1 VSKENSFG
9 KNERIKSKKTIS
21 ALFDRNS
28 PANCSF
34 LVYPFKVI
42 YHTSPPEDNLVIFP
56 QVLISVSKRKFKN
69 ATDRNLVKRRTK
81 EAYRKNKKAFDF
93 NAFLAFIYVAND
105 ILDFSPIEKSMKT
118 ILARLEKETRDKASH

>member
-1 VSKENSFG
+1 M
-9 KNERIKSKKTIS
+9 
-21 ALFDRNS
+21 
-28 PANCSF
+28 
-34 LVYPFKVI
+34 
-42 YHTSPPEDNLVIFP
+42 
-56 QVLISVSKRKFKN
+56 
-69 ATDRNLVKRRTK
+69 KRRTK